1 MNGRNQKNKIK
12 VDQKLKPRLL
22 KKLKKFIMKKKD
34 NKTWTTEVEVVEDTV
49 VVAVAVE
56 TETDTTTVI
65 ITEITGITKATVV
78 AMIEE
83 IPKEE
88 ENPTVIETITKDKSI
103 KLRIPIKVEI
113 HTTKLI
119 NITTIKVQEMII
131 EIKKEESS
139 TTNVITTKKSYQLKM
154 TL

>member
-56 TETDTTTVI
+56 TETDTTTTV
-65 ITEITGITKATVV
+65 ITEITGIIKATVV

-88 ENPTVIETITKDKSI
+88 ENPTVIEMITKDKSI

-113 HTTKLI
+113 LTTKLI